1 VKKGEAELQLARH
14 EAAIATLTKVL
25 ALAPGNDEARLY
37 RAVANLS
44 SGRLEA
50 ARKDYEQLLHKSDHL
65 QNALFG
71 LGAIAWR
78 QRDTNAAIQF
88 YQRYLSNGVPAS
100 AQFTV
105 AAERLQQLKGR

>member
-1 VKKGEAELQLARH
+1 
-14 EAAIATLTKVL
+14 
-25 ALAPGNDEARLY
+25 
-37 RAVANLS
+37 
-44 SGRLEA
+44 
-50 ARKDYEQLLHKSDHL
+50 LLDKSDHL

-88 YQRYLSNGVPAS
+88 YQRYLSNGVQAS

-105 AAERLQQLKGR
+105 AAERLKQLKNDQK